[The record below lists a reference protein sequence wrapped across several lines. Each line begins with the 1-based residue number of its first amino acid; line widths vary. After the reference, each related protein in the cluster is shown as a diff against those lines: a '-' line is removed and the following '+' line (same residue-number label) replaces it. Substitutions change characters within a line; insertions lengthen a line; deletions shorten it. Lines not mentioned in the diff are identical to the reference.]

1 MLPLEVEQMAKIKL
15 SEFNTYLNEQ
25 VGQPYVWGA
34 QHLKLTESDYISI
47 ITRKESD
54 PTYRASAIA
63 FCKKLFDSGATV
75 LYAYDCSGLGMYYL
89 QNVKKVYSHDMSANG
104 MMGQCDLTE
113 SEPKC
118 GYWLFRVNVDGKAT
132 HIGYMVSDTEVV
144 HAKGRAYG
152 VVREKYKASYWHKV
166 GKPKCVE
173 FDEQT
178 EPTEQEQGE
187 QNTPATQ
194 TEVIK
199 LIKVKGSVKVRTGNG
214 TFSKRIGTAKN
225 CELPYLG
232 QAQTYPNWYMT
243 QFNGQDGYISSN
255 PKYTELITK
264 EV

>member
-1 MLPLEVEQMAKIKL
+1 MAKVKL

-25 VGQPYVWGA
+25 VGQPYIWGA

-54 PTYRASAIA
+54 QTYRASAIA
-63 FCKKLFDSGATV
+63 YCKKLFDSGATV

-89 QNVKKVYSHDMSANG
+89 QNVKKVYSHDLSANG
-104 MMGQCDLTE
+104 MMGQCELTE

-118 GYWLFRVNVDGKAT
+118 GYWLFRTNEDGKAT

-152 VVREKYKASYWHKV
+152 VVSEKYKASYWHKV

-173 FDEQT
+173 WDEPEQD
-178 EPTEQEQGE
+178 EPIEPIETI
-187 QNTPATQ
+187 T
-194 TEVIK
+194 
-199 LIKVKGSVKVRTGNG
+199 LIKVKGNVKVRTGNG

-232 QAQTYPNWYMT
+232 QAQSYPNWYMT
-243 QFNGQDGYISSN
+243 AFNGQDGYISSN

>member
-1 MLPLEVEQMAKIKL
+1 MLPLKVEHMAKVKL
-15 SEFNTYLNEQ
+15 SEFNQYLIEQ

-34 QHLKLTESDYISI
+34 QHLKLTESNYIAL

-63 FCKKLFDSGATV
+63 YCKNLFDSGTTV

-104 MMGQCDLTE
+104 MMGLCDIVD
-113 SEPKC
+113 EPKR
-118 GYWLFRVNVDGKAT
+118 GYWVFRVNVDGKAT
-132 HIGYMVSDTEVV
+132 HIGYMVSDTDLIE
-144 HAKGRAYG
+144 ARGRTYG
-152 VVREKYKASYWHKV
+152 VVRRRYVKREWHKV

-173 FDEQT
+173 WDEPVEPAEPT
-178 EPTEQEQGE
+178 EPTE
-187 QNTPATQ
+187 TIT
-194 TEVIK
+194 V
-199 LIKVKGSVKVRTGNG
+199 IKVKGSVKVRTGNG

>member
-1 MLPLEVEQMAKIKL
+1 MLPLKVEHMAKIKL
-15 SEFNTYLNEQ
+15 SEFNQYLIEQ
-25 VGQPYVWGA
+25 VGQPYIYGA

-63 FCKKLFDSGATV
+63 YCKKLFDSGATV

-89 QNVKKVYSHDMSANG
+89 QNLTHTLPHDLSANG
-104 MMGQCDLTE
+104 MMGLCDMTE
-113 SEPKC
+113 TPKR
-118 GYWLFRVNVDGKAT
+118 GDWLFRVNEGGKAT

-173 FDEQT
+173 WDEAEQEQDEQSEQT
-178 EPTEQEQGE
+178 E
-187 QNTPATQ
+187 AIK
-194 TEVIK
+194 VIK
-199 LIKVKGSVKVRTGNG
+199 IKGSVKVRTGNG

-232 QAQTYPNWYMT
+232 QAQSYPNWYMT
-243 QFNGQDGYISSN
+243 VFNGQDGYISSN

>member
-1 MLPLEVEQMAKIKL
+1 MLPLKVEQMAKIKL
-15 SEFNTYLNEQ
+15 SEFNKYLIEQ
-25 VGQPYVWGA
+25 VGQPYIYGA

-104 MMGQCDLTE
+104 MMGQCELTE
-113 SEPKC
+113 SEPKR
-118 GYWLFRVNVDGKAT
+118 GYWVFRTDANGKAT

-152 VVREKYKASYWHKV
+152 VVREKYKASYWHRV

-173 FDEQT
+173 WDEQK
-178 EPTEQEQGE
+178 PT
-187 QNTPATQ
+187 TH
-194 TEVIK
+194 VY
-199 LIKVKGSVKVRTGNG
+199 VKVRGGSVRVRSGNG
-214 TFSKRIGTAKN
+214 TMFPSIGTAHRGDL
-225 CELPYLG
+225 LPCYG
-232 QAQTYPNWYMT
+232 QADADPYWYEVD
-243 QFNGQDGYISSN
+243 FNGRRGFISCN
-255 PKYTELITK
+255 KRYTEI
-264 EV
+264 VNRV